1 VIALRRAV
9 LQTSAPHSAGTTPM
23 KRRDLLRTAGLAA
36 AATTLAAPAIA
47 QSAPTVKWRLTSS
60 VPKVLDAIFGANE
73 LLAKYVSE
81 GTDGRFTIESF
92 AAGEIVPGL
101 QALDAVQNGTVECA
115 QTPLYYY
122 LGKDPAFACFT
133 AMPFGLNAR
142 QQNAWFYH
150 GGGRELQDEFLAK
163 YNLVGFLGGN
173 TGTQMGGWF
182 RKEIKDMTDFRGL
195 KFRIGGIAGQVVAKL
210 GVVPQQIAPGDV
222 YSALEKGSI
231 DACEWVGPYDDEK
244 LGFVRVA
251 PFYYY
256 PGWWDGGPTM
266 HIIVNQAKWNA
277 LPRSYQAIFEAAA
290 AYANSDMLAKYDARN
305 PAALRR
311 LVAAGAQLKAFPPS
325 FLDAAWTASNE
336 LYSEIGAKNA
346 GFKKILDAMIAFR
359 NEEYLWWQVGEY
371 PYDGY
376 MIRARSRG

>member
-1 VIALRRAV
+1 MTQQSPKGAALGRRAV
-9 LQTSAPHSAGTTPM
+9 LRG
-23 KRRDLLRTAGLAA
+23 AGLATTA
-36 AATTLAAPAIA
+36 AVTAVAAPAIA
-47 QSAPTVKWRLTSS
+47 QSAPQVRWRLTSS

-73 LLAKYVSE
+73 LVSKYVSE
-81 GTDGRFTIESF
+81 ATDGRFVIQNY

-101 QALDAVQNGTVECA
+101 QALDAVQNGTVEVA

-122 LGKDPAFACFT
+122 LGKDPSFACFT
-133 AMPFGLNAR
+133 TVPFGLNAR
-142 QQNAWFYH
+142 QQNAWYYH
-150 GGGRELQDEFLAK
+150 GGGRELQDEVLAK

-182 RKEIKDMTDFRGL
+182 RKEVKDVADFKGL

-210 GVVPQQIAPGDV
+210 GVVPQQIAPGDI
-222 YSALEKGSI
+222 YAALEKGTI

-244 LGFVRVA
+244 LGFVKVA
-251 PFYYY
+251 PYYYY

-266 HIIVNQAKWNA
+266 NVIVNRAKWNE
-277 LPRSYQAIFEAAA
+277 LPKPYQAIFEAAT
-290 AYANSDMLAKYDARN
+290 AYANADMLAKYDARN

-311 LVAAGAQLKAFPPS
+311 LVAAGAQLRPFPQS
-325 FLDAAWTASNE
+325 FIDASYTATTE
-336 LYSEIGAKNA
+336 LYAEIGAKNA
-346 GFKKILDAMIAFR
+346 GFKKIMDSLLAFR

-376 MIRARSRG
+376 MIRARTKG

>member
-1 VIALRRAV
+1 
-9 LQTSAPHSAGTTPM
+9 M
-23 KRRDLLRTAGLAA
+23 KRRYFLRTAAIAA
-36 AATTLAAPAIA
+36 PATAIAAPAIA
-47 QSAPTVKWRLTSS
+47 QSAPQVRWRLTSS

-73 LLAKYVSE
+73 LVSKYVSE
-81 GTDGRFTIESF
+81 ATDGRFVIQNF

-101 QALDAVQNGTVECA
+101 QALDAVQNGTVELA

-122 LGKDPAFACFT
+122 VGKDPTFACFT
-133 AMPFGLNAR
+133 TMPFGLNAR
-142 QQNAWFYH
+142 QQNAWYYH
-150 GGGRELQDEFLAK
+150 GGGRELQDAFLAK

-182 RKEIKDMTDFRGL
+182 RKEVTSLDDFKGL

-210 GVVPQQIAPGDV
+210 GVVPQQIAPGDI
-222 YSALEKGSI
+222 YAALEKGTI

-244 LGFVRVA
+244 LGFVKVA
-251 PFYYY
+251 PYYYY

-266 HIIVNQAKWNA
+266 NVVVNSTKWNE
-277 LPRSYQAIFEAAA
+277 LPRAYQAIFEAAT
-290 AYANSDMLAKYDARN
+290 AYANADMLAKYDARN

-311 LVAAGAQLKAFPPS
+311 LVGAGAQLKAFPPA
-325 FLDAAWTASNE
+325 FLDASWTAANE
-336 LYSEIGAKNA
+336 LYAELSAKNPE
-346 GFKKILDAMIAFR
+346 FKKVNDALIAFR